1 MLLFLCRKEYFC
13 FAEHHRKQ
21 RAVIHQFSK
30 GSHHMFLPAVGQR
43 QVYGMINLK
52 INEKKNKRQ
61 VSPKMV
67 SNKCQILPRRHY
79 GNAKLPIGILQRIR
93 AEKGRNPSKGR
104 STSKMNVKKKKKDEC
119 EITYQAFEFCLTNIF
134 SFSVLMKIFFL

>member
-104 STSKMNVKKKKKDEC
+104 STSKMNVKKKKKRMNVKSP
-119 EITYQAFEFCLTNIF
+119 IRHLNFALQ
-134 SFSVLMKIFFL
+134 IFFPSVY